1 MGYEKRQFLYG
12 MDFDTEERLVEPGFS
27 RKNVNVR
34 IGASTDAGVLSAENV
49 QGNTFIPNV
58 DLPSGDNKVIGSY
71 WDKLRD
77 LSYYFVYNDEGNHGV
92 FEYNH
97 VEGKIKTVMIA
108 EVLNLKADQL
118 ITGINVVEFDKDNHF
133 LYFSDGFNPPR
144 KFNIQKAKS
153 GTAYSSPIK
162 EEVID
167 AIKYPPLCA
176 PTASYETVGSG
187 VNYLND
193 VIWQFKAA
201 YVYDDKEESAFSPI
215 SVQILPD
222 SNCLDNDTQG
232 DTIRIVIPKGGELVE
247 RVIVAGR
254 EGNLNDFL
262 ELTDQEVVK
271 FDVDSDGNYIYDFR
285 NDGVY
290 NALSL
295 PQSNKLFDNL
305 PQTAKAQEYIESNR
319 IAYGNITEG
328 YDNVEVD
335 FDLEVTYEDEVNTT
349 SNTIKGVLRI
359 SNNDTTGF
367 GVPSQYENFQPIT
380 KYNGT
385 YVYGGMG
392 INPFGSIGDQFE
404 KNLDSDFKQGLPL
417 GGFVLYLAGTEYY
430 SVSTQVENDPGTDGL
445 ALQDSKGVYN
455 SDTISNRNVIR
466 KQIVGSS
473 SGAYTDSRTYSQFQF
488 QDIPDG
494 TYIMRVASNLTT
506 SQDLLD
512 PERGY
517 QKTSPLLNR
526 IGFNTTTGSNQS
538 FDKELSITVQGG
550 QILDDIEVVIADLS
564 SPLDGV
570 VNTTKGL
577 AGYLVDFEAGFD
589 PDTIQEALGQ
599 QRIELSLARV
609 SGGLTNTVVT
619 DHNGFFFQQSPSGNL
634 TLQNMRTGNYDNGS
648 FQGYDLFDSGD
659 PVQIPVENNTNGT
672 TEFFVI
678 DSNNTNVTN
687 FARTNVLAEVR
698 DTSGNPVKGV
708 TIVSTNGEALKTDA
722 LGQQSFIL
730 YAPGDLSGSTPYR
743 VSSFYAYTPASCDSS
758 FNFDSLTFA
767 DYISQNNENNST
779 TTSLPI
785 WIITVSDISGQ
796 SRLKNGGSYSFGLV
810 YYDRANR
817 SGATNVG
824 DNSELSLPF
833 YTEVSPAIT
842 TAPIVGWQI
851 NSLAPDWATHY
862 QWVRTPNTAIN
873 DYIQWY
879 TDEITYTDSSGDPSD
894 SNNGT
899 ILELDISN
907 LTSEYKTANPDSVLV
922 YDFVE
927 GDRVRLIKDNSNNYF
942 GSYIDL
948 KVLSFETGIL
958 KVENRTDIPDISSGV
973 LFEIYTPKLDVE
985 EDIYYEVGECLE
997 VLKDVDAQ
1005 GNTISYHQGR
1015 IQDQDP
1021 LNPSGTPAT
1030 GIFIGGDTYYRTRNI
1045 TATGGIFST
1054 SIDSQLFSDFWQ
1066 SRISDIGRPN
1076 IIDNDA
1082 KTVSRISTIYYSARF
1097 IPETNINGLNS
1108 YFDTSFETYDRK
1120 YGSIQKLYSQDKRL
1134 DCYQE
1139 TKVGKILVEENV
1151 IFDQFDQGTIASS
1164 EKVLSKIIYYKGE
1177 FGTLNPES
1185 FTENEGRRYFF
1196 DIRNGKVLRLSN
1208 DGLTPISD
1216 KKMHSYFESKSNF
1229 YSAFG
1234 LIPEVWGCYDENF
1247 DEYIIAFGS
1256 LSRPEGFTPD
1266 DLALVS
1272 SQAQTITEERNGL
1285 TYTFDIIYDG
1295 NDQGVPTEFDVVLD
1309 RANGTYVINSSAGD
1323 ITLDRQ
1329 KILAIPPETLAYS
1342 ERTGFWTSFYTY
1354 DPECMVRVGIDF
1366 LSFRNGQAYLH
1377 NTSNAKRNSFYGE
1390 DQSSEV
1396 WVVFNQ
1402 APSNVKVYQALS
1414 EESDTVWEAYEI
1426 LTQNG
1431 QESSLILDD
1440 FSVAYGQGHTLY
1452 SKENIHYA
1460 ALWKDINTP
1469 NVAIPL
1475 LEGDSMRDVSVLVKL
1490 INGSTDEERLFAAS
1504 MNYSLSERS
1513 NR

>member
-34 IGASTDAGVLSAENV
+34 IGASTDAGVLSAENI

-58 DLPSGDNKVIGSY
+58 DLPSGENKVIGSY

-108 EVLNLKADQL
+108 EVLNLQADQL
-118 ITGINVVEFDKDNHF
+118 ITGINVVESDKDNHF

-153 GTAYSSPIK
+153 GIAYSSPIQ
-162 EEVID
+162 EEIID

-201 YVYDDKEESAFSPI
+201 YVYDDKEVSAFSPI
-215 SVQILPD
+215 SIQVLPS

-247 RVIVAGR
+247 RVIIAGR

-262 ELTDQEVVK
+262 EIIDQDVS
-271 FDVDSDGNYIYDFR
+271 DYTVDSNGDYVYDFK
-285 NDGVY
+285 NDGIY
-290 NALSL
+290 NAVSL
-295 PQSNKLFDNL
+295 PQSNKLFDNV

-328 YDNVEVD
+328 YDNVDVD
-335 FDLEVTYEDEVNTT
+335 FDLDVTYEDEVETT
-349 SNTIKGVLRI
+349 TNTIKGRLRI
-359 SNNDTTGF
+359 SQTGADSDF
-367 GVPSQYENFQPIT
+367 ALFQPIHS
-380 KYNGT
+380 YNGE
-385 YVYGGMG
+385 YVYGGFNRDRG
-392 INPFGSIGDQFE
+392 SFGDPDAFE
-404 KNLDSDFKQGLPL
+404 EDLASDFRQDIPL
-417 GGFVLYLAGTEYY
+417 GGFVLYLAGTDYY
-430 SVSTQVENDPGTDGL
+430 TVSKQLRGNPDGS
-445 ALQDSKGVYN
+445 AIQDSNNVY
-455 SDTISNRNVIR
+455 SSGSKSNRNTIR
-466 KQIVGSS
+466 DELQGSS
-473 SGAYTDSRTYSQFQF
+473 SAPAPYNQSRVWSTWQF
-488 QDIPDG
+488 DNVPDG
-494 TYIMRVASNLTT
+494 TYILRVASNMTT

-512 PERGY
+512 PDRGY

-526 IGFNTTTGSNQS
+526 VGFNMTSSSSQTIE
-538 FDKELSITVQGG
+538 KELVVTVQNN
-550 QILDDIEVVIADLS
+550 QILENIEVVIADLS
-564 SPLDGV
+564 SPGV
-570 VNTTKGL
+570 FSNAFGM
-577 AGYLVDFEAGFD
+577 AGYLIDAGD
-589 PDTIQEALGQ
+589 NYEPDSVSDALGE
-599 QRIELSLARV
+599 QRVELSAV
-609 SGGLTNTVVT
+609 NVGLGTGSDYVVT
-619 DHNGFFFQQSPSGNL
+619 DHNGFFFQRKKSAISLYDIVTGDYNTTTSQRKGYNLFDTSTNPSFASLVSQSPDATKYFVVSLN
-634 TLQNMRTGNYDNGS
+634 NDDVSNY
-648 FQGYDLFDSGD
+648 
-659 PVQIPVENNTNGT
+659 
-672 TEFFVI
+672 
-678 DSNNTNVTN
+678 
-687 FARTNVLAEVR
+687 ARTVVLARVR
-698 DTSGNPVKGV
+698 DTLGNPTSGV
-708 TIVSTNGEALKTDA
+708 SIVPTNSGGLSTDS
-722 LGQQSFIL
+722 LGQRNFII
-730 YAPGDLSGSTPYR
+730 YAPANFGSGTSR
-743 VSSFYAYTPASCDSS
+743 READFYAYGSASCNAS
-758 FNFDSLTFA
+758 FNFDSLSFA
-767 DYISQNNENNST
+767 DYIGRDVNNQNINT
-779 TTSLPI
+779 LTSLPI
-785 WIITVSDISGQ
+785 WIITVSDISTKP
-796 SRLKNGGSYSFGLV
+796 RLKNGGKYSFGLV

-833 YTEVSPAIT
+833 YTEVNPSIT

-873 DYIQWY
+873 NYLQWY
-879 TDEITYTDSSGDPSD
+879 TDEVGYIDSSGGN
-894 SNNGT
+894 SNFNDGT
-899 ILELDISN
+899 IIELDITN
-907 LTSEYKTANPDSVLV
+907 LTEEYKTANPDSVLV
-922 YDFVE
+922 YDFTE
-927 GDRVRLIKDNSNNYF
+927 GDRVRLIKDSNGTYL
-942 GSYIDL
+942 STYIDL

-958 KVENRTDIPDISSGV
+958 QVENRSDVPDLEDGV
-973 LFEIYTPKLDVE
+973 FFEIYTPKLDVE
-985 EDIYYEVGECLE
+985 ADIYYEIGECLD

-1021 LNPSGTPAT
+1021 FNPSGTPAT
-1030 GIFIGGDTYYRTRNI
+1030 GIFIGGDTYYRTRGAI
-1045 TATGGIFST
+1045 ATGGVFNT

-1066 SRISDIGRPN
+1066 SRVSDIGRPN
-1076 IIDNDA
+1076 VIDNDA
-1082 KTVSRISTIYYSARF
+1082 KTVNRISTIYYSDRF

-1164 EKVLSKIIYYKGE
+1164 EKVLSKIVYYKGE
-1177 FGTLNPES
+1177 YGTLNPES

-1354 DPECMVRVGIDF
+1354 SPECMVRVGIDF

-1390 DQSSEV
+1390 DNSSEV
-1396 WVVFNQ
+1396 WVIFNQ

-1440 FSVAYGQGHTLY
+1440 FSVSYGQGHTLY

-1490 INGSTDEERLFAAS
+1490 INGSTDEERLFATS

>member
-49 QGNTFIPNV
+49 QGNTFIPNLE
-58 DLPSGDNKVIGSY
+58 LPTGENKVIGAY

-77 LSYYFVYNDEGNHGV
+77 LSYYFVYNDGGNHGV

-108 EVLNLKADQL
+108 EVLNFQSDKL
-118 ITGINVVEFDKDNHF
+118 ITGINVVEFDADNHF
-133 LYFSDGFNPPR
+133 LYFTDGVNAPR
-144 KFNIQKAKS
+144 KFNIQKAK
-153 GTAYSSPIK
+153 GGQYSSPIQ

-176 PTASYETVGSG
+176 PTAEYVDNDDYL
-187 VNYLND
+187 VNYFND
-193 VIWQFKAA
+193 QIWQFKAA
-201 YVYDDKEESAFSPI
+201 YVYDDKEVSAYSPI
-215 SVQILPD
+215 SVQILPKG
-222 SNCLDNDTQG
+222 SCSSGGIQG
-232 DTIRIVIPKGGELVE
+232 NTIRIVIPKGGELVE

-290 NALSL
+290 NTIPL

-335 FDLEVTYEDEVNTT
+335 FDLEVTYEDEVSTDL
-349 SNTIKGVLRI
+349 NTIKGYVRI
-359 SNNDTTGF
+359 AQSASNSSDYLN
-367 GVPSQYENFQPIT
+367 YQPIH
-380 KYNGT
+380 KFNGDI
-385 YVYGGMG
+385 VYGGFG
-392 INPFGSIGDQFE
+392 KNRGSIFDGDSFE
-404 KNLDSDFKQGLPL
+404 SRLVQDFAQYLPL
-417 GGFVLYLAGTEYY
+417 GGFCLYLAGTEYY
-430 SVSTQVENDPGTDGL
+430 TISEQITVTTI
-445 ALQDSKGVYN
+445 QDSQGIYV
-455 SDTISNRNVIR
+455 SDDRSERNDIR
-466 KQIVGSS
+466 DEIEGSS
-473 SGAYTDSRTYSQFQF
+473 SSPYPSTRMYSTFEF
-488 QDIPDG
+488 KDVPDG
-494 TYIMRVASNLTT
+494 TYILRVASNRTH
-506 SQDLLD
+506 SQDLLNED
-512 PERGY
+512 RLY
-517 QKTSPLLNR
+517 QNTSTCLNKVSF
-526 IGFNTTTGSNQS
+526 GFSTGASQTAQ
-538 FDKELSITVQGG
+538 KELEVTIVGG
-550 QILDDIEVVIADLS
+550 QIVDDIEVVIADLS
-564 SPLDGV
+564 APDLFEK
-570 VNTTKGL
+570 TRGL
-577 AGYLVDFEAGFD
+577 AGYLVDYEED
-589 PDTIQEALGQ
+589 SLPNDTVESALGKI
-599 QRIELSLARV
+599 RIEQASV
-609 SGGLTNTVVT
+609 SVKGKDGTHIVPT
-619 DHNGFFFQQSPSGNL
+619 DHNGFWFDRQGGGERLFVTSYKSGYYSQGDVLAYNLGTLGTQVPSEPSV
-634 TLQNMRTGNYDNGS
+634 T
-648 FQGYDLFDSGD
+648 
-659 PVQIPVENNTNGT
+659 TNG
-672 TEFFVI
+672 
-678 DSNNTNVTN
+678 
-687 FARTNVLAEVR
+687 EVR
-698 DTSGNPVKGV
+698 FYVIGNDELNITNNSRRTIRVTVQDSLGSGVSGLS
-708 TIVSTNGEALKTDA
+708 IVSTNGDTQKTNTFGRADII
-722 LGQQSFIL
+722 S
-730 YAPGDLSGSTPYR
+730 YAPSGSNQRDIDFYGYSGTNCR
-743 VSSFYAYTPASCDSS
+743 VAFSPSSVS
-758 FNFDSLTFA
+758 FNGFIDIDNNAQFD
-767 DYISQNNENNST
+767 
-779 TTSLPI
+779 LP
-785 WIITVSDISGQ
+785 VMSVVFSDISGTA
-796 SRLKNGGSYSFGLV
+796 RLKNGGTYGLGLV

-817 SGATNVG
+817 SGATNTGV
-824 DNSELSLPF
+824 NSELSLPF
-833 YTEVSPAIT
+833 YTEDDPAIT
-842 TAPIVGWQI
+842 TAPVVGWEI
-851 NSLAPDWATHY
+851 KHLAPSWATHY

-873 DYIQWY
+873 SYIQWY
-879 TDEITYTDSSGDPSD
+879 SEFIEYLDSDGNLSNPSEASVISIDITNLTDE
-894 SNNGT
+894 
-899 ILELDISN
+899 
-907 LTSEYKTANPDSVLV
+907 YKEANPDSVLV

-927 GDRVRLIKDNSNNYF
+927 GDRIRFIKDSNNAYL
-942 GSYIDL
+942 SEYIDL
-948 KVLSFETGIL
+948 KVMSFEVGIL
-958 KVENRTDIPDISSGV
+958 KIKNQFQDIDLSDGA
-973 LFEIYTPKLDVE
+973 LFELYSPKLDVDQ
-985 EDIYYEVGECLE
+985 DIYYEIGECFE
-997 VLKDVDAQ
+997 VLEGENAQ
-1005 GNTISYHQGR
+1005 GDTIHYHAGLLQN
-1015 IQDQDP
+1015 QDP
-1021 LNPSGTPAT
+1021 LDPEGSPAT
-1030 GIFIGGDTYYRTRNI
+1030 GVLRGGDTYYRNRSINLENN
-1045 TATGGIFST
+1045 GLYRSQ
-1054 SIDSQLFSDFWQ
+1054 IDSQLFSDFWQ

-1076 IIDNDA
+1076 IIDKDA
-1082 KTVSRISTIYYSARF
+1082 KTVNRITTIYYSDRF

-1185 FTENEGRRYFF
+1185 FSENEGRRYFF

-1234 LIPEVWGCYDENF
+1234 LIPEIWGCYDENF
-1247 DEYIIAFGS
+1247 DEYIITFGS
-1256 LSRPEGFTPD
+1256 VSRPEGFTPD

-1272 SQAQTITEERNGL
+1272 SQAQSVTEERTGL
-1285 TYTFDIIYDG
+1285 TYTFDIAYEA
-1295 NDQGVPTEFDVVLD
+1295 NDQGVPTEFEVVLD
-1309 RANGTYVINSSAGD
+1309 RANGVYVINSTAGD

-1354 DPECMVRVGIDF
+1354 TPECMVRVGIDF

-1396 WVVFNQ
+1396 WVIFNQ
-1402 APSNVKVYQALS
+1402 NPSNVKVFQALS

-1426 LTQNG
+1426 VTQNA
-1431 QESSLILDD
+1431 QKSNLIKDD

-1460 ALWKDINTP
+1460 ALWKDENTP
-1469 NVAIPL
+1469 NVDIPL
-1475 LEGDSMRDVSVLVKL
+1475 LEGDSMRDVSILVKL
-1490 INGSTDEERLFAAS
+1490 INGSTAEERLFATS